1 MYWPVLRNNHS
12 HFFRIVY
19 TIILFVVCVC
29 LFTHLNLYT
38 TLASLQD
45 FKILDSKGYEYDCM
59 WVRLIVAFPVI
70 RRTWNVDL
78 KKSYRIFLFQ
88 EANMSCSIIR
98 NVVGTCRKFSTS
110 SNLRAQQVNHQTLQV
125 GWTRITY
132 DRLFNSNVYN
142 EMMKTTYVRFKLVM
156 HQYPGGEGRGLSLFF
171 SNFLIITR
179 LGVWFESEHGRE
191 VRWS

>member
-1 MYWPVLRNNHS
+1 MCALIIQVLKYEVMYWPVLRNNHS

-110 SNLRAQQVNHQTLQV
+110 SNLRAQQVNHQRLQV
-125 GWTRITY
+125 GWTRFAGCDACDKMT
-132 DRLFNSNVYN
+132 
-142 EMMKTTYVRFKLVM
+142 KTTYPNTELTVVH
-156 HQYPGGEGRGLSLFF
+156 HQKSCLTFDV
-171 SNFLIITR
+171 I
-179 LGVWFESEHGRE
+179 
-191 VRWS
+191 